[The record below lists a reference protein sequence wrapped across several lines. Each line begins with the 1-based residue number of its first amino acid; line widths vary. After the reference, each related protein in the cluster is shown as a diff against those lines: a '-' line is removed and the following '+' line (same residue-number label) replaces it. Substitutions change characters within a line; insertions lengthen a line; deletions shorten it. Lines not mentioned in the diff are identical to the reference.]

1 MQDFNP
7 DAGTVAIRKS
17 KSGKAHHVVL
27 TDQGADFFRQHCAG
41 RPTSEL
47 MFRHGGAAWK
57 KSEQARPMR
66 AACAHARIK
75 PAVGFHTLR
84 HTWASLTTMAG
95 VPLLVVAK
103 NLGHTDTRM
112 VEKHYGHMA
121 PSFIADAIR
130 RGAPRFGK
138 VTLAHCHR
146 RMREGELPS
155 WVRDCAEAHSYP
167 PALPAE

>member
-103 NLGHTDTRM
+103 IRSHGHADGGKALWPHGTELHRRGHPTRGTAFRQ
-112 VEKHYGHMA
+112 GHA
-121 PSFIADAIR
+121 RPLPPADAG
-130 RGAPRFGK
+130 RGTPVMGK
-138 VTLAHCHR
+138 RLRGGT
-146 RMREGELPS
+146 
-155 WVRDCAEAHSYP
+155 
-167 PALPAE
+167 

>member
-1 MQDFNP
+1 
-7 DAGTVAIRKS
+7 
-17 KSGKAHHVVL
+17 
-27 TDQGADFFRQHCAG
+27 
-41 RPTSEL
+41 
-47 MFRHGGAAWK
+47 
-57 KSEQARPMR
+57 MR

-121 PSFIADAIR
+121 PSFIAKAIR